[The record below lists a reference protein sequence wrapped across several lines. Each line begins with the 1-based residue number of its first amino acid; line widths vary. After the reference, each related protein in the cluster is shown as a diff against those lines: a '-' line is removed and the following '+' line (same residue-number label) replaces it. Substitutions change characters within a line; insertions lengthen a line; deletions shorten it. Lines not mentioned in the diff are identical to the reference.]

1 MIKSQ
6 TDKVRM
12 LAMRSHLGAVGVR
25 GDHKQEGRV
34 MVGSCHLD
42 VRP

>member
-1 MIKSQ
+1 MIKSRI
-6 TDKVRM
+6 DKVGT

-25 GDHKQEGRV
+25 SDHKQEDV
-34 MVGSCHLD
+34 WMVGSCHLD